1 MFLFG
6 ALVLGENVGI
16 HRLYIIPIK
25 QSSDPT
31 QELTDSLFSQV
42 LEYIFKFSCH
52 KTSRLFLFGASN
64 PVYSQ
69 LKLNV

>member
-16 HRLYIIPIK
+16 QRLYIIPIK
-25 QSSDPT
+25 QNSDPT

-42 LEYIFKFSCH
+42 LEYIFQVFLSQNVQN
-52 KTSRLFLFGASN
+52 TSLWSLQSS
-64 PVYSQ
+64 V
-69 LKLNV
+69 LTT

>member
-25 QSSDPT
+25 QNSDPT

-42 LEYIFKFSCH
+42 LEYIFQVFLSQNVQN
-52 KTSRLFLFGASN
+52 TSLWSLQSS
-64 PVYSQ
+64 V
-69 LKLNV
+69 LTT